1 MSNVTTGSSGSKI
14 DTFSRTEGADTVHMQ
29 AVVPVDPESGSP
41 LDTTNW
47 ILRTLSR
54 VFGRFSF
61 TTSSSLRVAVD
72 GGTVSTLTT
81 MSTGYVAFGDSSK
94 AATLI
99 MMSRSAA
106 SHQYSRL
113 TQV

>member
-14 DTFSRTEGADTVHMQ
+14 DTFTRDEGGETVHMQ

-41 LDTTNW
+41 VDSTNW

-61 TTSSSLRVAVD
+61 NSSSALRVDVAS
-72 GGTVSTLTT
+72 GSTNVVT
-81 MSTGYVAFGDSSK
+81 MTTGYVALGDSTK

-106 SHQYSRL
+106 SNQYSRL